1 MLALVGSVVKYFSV
15 LGEGEGY
22 VGWLLLACA
31 VLWLLLR
38 G

>member
-1 MLALVGSVVKYFSV
+1 V

-22 VGWLLLACA
+22 VGWLLLAGA
-31 VLWLLLR
+31 ILWLLLR